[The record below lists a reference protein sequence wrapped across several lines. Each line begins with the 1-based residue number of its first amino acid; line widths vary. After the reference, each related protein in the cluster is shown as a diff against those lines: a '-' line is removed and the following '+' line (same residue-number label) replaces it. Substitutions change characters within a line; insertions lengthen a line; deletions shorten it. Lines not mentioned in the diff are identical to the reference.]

1 MGFGAWQ
8 HRTDEM
14 NLTPPRLIGALQRG
28 WRALLRD
35 DRAALLLEAI
45 VGVTVLITVA
55 GATLVGLSASQRV
68 RVTLVRQAFAE
79 NLVRNQMEYIFNLS
93 YHTSTAAYS
102 TITSTPSGYSVL
114 AAQELVD
121 ASDTGLQK
129 ISVTVFHEGENIL
142 VVETLRSN
150 D

>member
-1 MGFGAWQ
+1 M
-8 HRTDEM
+8 DEI
-14 NLTPPRLIGALQRG
+14 NLKPPILKGALKRG
-28 WRALLRD
+28 CRAGLLRCRALLRD

-55 GATLVGLSASQRV
+55 GSTLVGLSASQRV
-68 RVTLVRQAFAE
+68 RVTLDRQAFAE
-79 NLVRNQMEYIFNLS
+79 NLVRNQMEYIISLS
-93 YHTSTAAYS
+93 YHTSTNAYP

-121 ASDTGLQK
+121 ASDDDLQK
-129 ISVTVFHEGENIL
+129 ISVTVTHEGESIL
-142 VVETLRSN
+142 VVDTLRSN